1 MIVAPQASRAGIG
14 VWRVLACLRA
24 ERLVVAMNPG
34 LNTETI
40 TVPAQGD
47 KANDPTV
54 LLCLGNAQAR
64 GSEVTLGPQSF
75 VIVHV

>member
-1 MIVAPQASRAGIG
+1 
-14 VWRVLACLRA
+14 
-24 ERLVVAMNPG
+24 MNPG

-54 LLCLGNAQAR
+54 LLCLGNAQAH

>member
-1 MIVAPQASRAGIG
+1 
-14 VWRVLACLRA
+14 
-24 ERLVVAMNPG
+24 MNPG
-34 LNTETI
+34 LNAETI

-54 LLCLGNAQAR
+54 LLCLGNVQAR